1 MDDYLYWHYGIIL
14 SRLLTYVVNS
24 VYFAFYFCAIPH
36 HLSHLL
42 SPWKRIQTR
51 RGRGFQLAEVF
62 SVASFNLTSRIIGL
76 FLRLS
81 VIIFGLTMMLVLP
94 LIYIP
99 PVLIWAL
106 VPFLTYPLYL
116 IRHKKFAEET
126 AGFKKTATAFALL
139 KTFCLSKIGRFT
151 LGRSGLNPL
160 SISGQIPQNED
171 EVAGN
176 LPDEDL
182 YNLIYSELSL
192 IQAFSLKKVSREDFF
207 ECLNWYKQ
215 LEKLAEKPL
224 MEDLDRIRTLS
235 GVGMD
240 WSYGYTVE
248 LDKYS
253 RDLTAE
259 PSPFPFLLGREA
271 EIKKLERA
279 LLKSSNNNVLII
291 GEPGIARHML
301 IETLARNLS
310 SGKCDRRLFLKRIIK
325 IDMHTLCSGEKNL
338 ADIKAIFSDIY
349 LEAQSAGNII
359 LFIDEIDKYI
369 SEGSGRLNLTDVFEK
384 FARGRMGFIG
394 LTTTEDYH
402 RFLEK
407 NATLTGMF
415 EEIFIYPPD
424 IKTVI
429 RELEISIVP
438 MLEEKHHTLVSYSA
452 IKKTVENAERYLTS
466 SPFPAKAI
474 ELMENSII
482 ASEKKNF
489 ITAEDIDSYLSQK
502 LKIPLGNFKSGE
514 KEKLTNLEDILH
526 LRIINQHS
534 AIRQLSGA
542 LRRARLNVSS
552 ESKPIGSFLF
562 LGPTGVGKTETAK
575 ALAESYFGGQDRMQ
589 RFDMS
594 QYQGEEGLSRLLGH
608 NASQQA
614 GELTEKLTENPFTLI
629 LFDEIE
635 KAPKEIQ
642 HLFLTLLDEG
652 YIHDASGKKID
663 CRQTIIIATSNAG
676 SEFIRET
683 LQSGQYTQNNLQDKV
698 VEFILREKIF
708 SPEFINR
715 FDAAIVFTPLS
726 QGNLREIAKLQLNSL
741 NRRLAHKEIRV
752 RPTDELI
759 NFLASSGA
767 SREFGARAMRR
778 TIETSLEDYLAKK
791 LLDGSFKEGNEITI
805 DPGKFTA
812 S

>member
-1 MDDYLYWHYGIIL
+1 MEAYLSWHYGIIL

-24 VYFAFYFCAIPH
+24 VYFALYFCAIPH
-36 HLSHLL
+36 HLAHLL

-51 RGRGFQLAEVF
+51 RGRGFQLADVF
-62 SVASFNLTSRIIGL
+62 SVVSFNLTSRVIGL

-81 VIIFGLTMMLVLP
+81 VIIFGLVTMVILP
-94 LIYIP
+94 ILYITP
-99 PVLIWAL
+99 LLIWL
-106 VPFLTYPLYL
+106 IMPFLTYPLYL
-116 IRHKKFAEET
+116 ARNKKFAEVT
-126 AGFKKTATAFALL
+126 AEFKKADTPSILI
-139 KTFCLSKIGRFT
+139 KSFCLSKIGRFT
-151 LGRSGLNPL
+151 LGRLGLNPL
-160 SISGQIPQNED
+160 LLSSRFPKNPG
-171 EVAGN
+171 EVAKN
-176 LPDEDL
+176 LNDENL
-182 YNLIYSELSL
+182 YALIYSDLSQ
-192 IQAFSLKKVSREDFF
+192 IKDFSVKKISREDFF

-215 LEKLAEKPL
+215 LEELSEKPL
-224 MEDLDRIRTLS
+224 MEDLNRIRTLS

-240 WSYGYTVE
+240 WSYGYTVL

-259 PSPFPFLLGREA
+259 PSPFPFLLGRDT

-279 LLKSSNNNVLII
+279 LLKSSNNNVLLI

-301 IETLARNLS
+301 IESLARNLA
-310 SGKCDRRLFLKRIIK
+310 SGKCDRQLFLKRIIK
-325 IDMHTLCSGEKNL
+325 IDMHALCSGEKNL

-349 LEAQSAGNII
+349 LEAESAGNLI

-369 SEGSGRLNLTDVFEK
+369 SDGTGRLNLTDVYEK

-394 LTTTEDYH
+394 LTTPEDYH

-407 NATLTGMF
+407 NATLSGLF

-452 IKKTVENAERYLTS
+452 LKKTVENAERYLTS
-466 SPFPAKAI
+466 TPFPAKAI

-482 ASEKKNF
+482 ASDKKNF
-489 ITAEDIDSYLSQK
+489 ITAEDIDNYLSQK
-502 LKIPLGNFKSGE
+502 LKIPLGNLKSGE
-514 KEKLTNLEDILH
+514 KERLTNLEDILH

-575 ALAESYFGGQDRMQ
+575 ALAESYFGGEDRMQ